1 MAIAYNIVDRSPLS
15 GRTSVEITL
24 DGSYSSGGYAL
35 SNSGLG
41 LLTNPASVQLT
52 VRSGQGFTPVYDKA
66 NNKLKMFKSAA
77 GATAHTECANTDL
90 SSSVIVAALCTGSVT
105 M

>member
-24 DGSYSSGGYAL
+24 DGSYAAGGYQL

-41 LLTNPASVQLT
+41 MLTNPASVQLT

-66 NNKLKMFKSAA
+66 NNKLKMFKTAA
-77 GATAHTECANTDL
+77 GSGAHAECVNTDL
-90 SSSVIVAALCTGSVT
+90 SSSVIVSALCNGTVA